1 MTIVVLGDANVDL
14 TIALPG
20 LDARGVIHPKTEP
33 VVTSG
38 GTAGNTASALGALG
52 TQVSFVGAVG
62 DDAYGSFLVQE
73 LKEIG
78 VNTGGVTLLQEHTAQ
93 VIALIDPNGERL
105 LYVWPS
111 TGGALSNLT
120 VAHLDEQ
127 QLRSATWLHVSGMCL
142 QWEPI
147 RSTMLAA
154 MRIAR
159 SAGVPVS
166 LDLNLRIENWGLVGA
181 KLAAVQSAVELADY
195 VLGGGAEELMPLAN
209 APDIASALRIVGEGK
224 RTVVARL
231 GAAGAEALD
240 ASGTP
245 YSAPG
250 INVAVQSLIGAGD
263 AFNSG
268 FIAALTSGLPLHDA
282 LRWGNATAA
291 LKVQG
296 SPRRRSLP
304 NRADVEKLLTE
315 HHPSR

>member
-1 MTIVVLGDANVDL
+1 VGVVVLGDVNVDL
-14 TIALPG
+14 AIALPG
-20 LDARGVIHPKTEP
+20 VDAKGIVHLKTEP
-33 VVTSG
+33 VITSG
-38 GTAGNTASALGALG
+38 GTAGNTASALSALG
-52 TQVSFVGAVG
+52 VEVSFVGAVG
-62 DDAYGSFLVQE
+62 DDSYGSFLVKE
-73 LKEIG
+73 LQEIG
-78 VNTGGVTLLQEHTAQ
+78 VDTSGVINLQDHTAQ

-111 TGGALSNLT
+111 TGGALSELKPE
-120 VAHLDEQ
+120 HLNEE
-127 QLRSATWLHVSGMCL
+127 QLRSADWLHVSGMCL
-142 QWEPI
+142 QWEPVC
-147 RSTMLAA
+147 STTLKA
-154 MRIAR
+154 MDIAR
-159 SAGVPVS
+159 TAGVPIS
-166 LDLNLRIENWGLVGA
+166 IDLNLRIENWGLAGA
-181 KLAAVQSAVELADY
+181 KLAAVKSAVSKADF
-195 VLGGGAEELMPLAN
+195 VLGGGKEELMPLAD
-209 APDIASALRIVGEGK
+209 ARDISSALSILSEGK

-240 ASGTP
+240 ASGNA

-250 INVAVQSLIGAGD
+250 ISVAVQSLIGAGD

-304 NRADVEKLLTE
+304 NRADVEKLLAE

>member
-1 MTIVVLGDANVDL
+1 VGVVVLGDVNVDL
-14 TIALPG
+14 AIALPG
-20 LDARGVIHPKTEP
+20 VDAKGIVHLKTEP
-33 VVTSG
+33 VITSG
-38 GTAGNTASALGALG
+38 GTAGNTASALSALG
-52 TQVSFVGAVG
+52 VEVSFVGAVG
-62 DDAYGSFLVQE
+62 DDSYGSFLVKE
-73 LKEIG
+73 LQEIG
-78 VNTGGVTLLQEHTAQ
+78 VDTGGVTILQEHTAQ

-142 QWEPI
+142 QWEPVC
-147 RSTMLAA
+147 STTLKA
-154 MRIAR
+154 MDIAR
-159 SAGVPVS
+159 TAGVPIS
-166 LDLNLRIENWGLVGA
+166 IDLNLRIENWGLAGA
-181 KLAAVQSAVELADY
+181 KLAAVKSAVSKADF
-195 VLGGGAEELMPLAN
+195 VLGGGKEELMPLAD
-209 APDIASALRIVGEGK
+209 ARDISSALSILSDGK

-240 ASGTP
+240 ASGNT

-250 INVAVQSLIGAGD
+250 ISVAVQSLIGAGD

-304 NRADVEKLLTE
+304 NRADVEKLLAE

>member
-1 MTIVVLGDANVDL
+1 MTIVVLGDLNVDL
-14 TIALPG
+14 SIALPG
-20 LDARGVIHPKTEP
+20 VDARGVTHPKTEP

-52 TQVSFVGAVG
+52 AKVSFLGAVG
-62 DDAYGSFLVQE
+62 DDAYGSFLVRE
-73 LKEIG
+73 LHEIG
-78 VNTGGVTLLQEHTAQ
+78 VDTRGVTFLQEHTAQ

-111 TGGALSNLT
+111 TGGALSHLMVT
-120 VAHLDEQ
+120 QLDEGT
-127 QLRSATWLHVSGMCL
+127 LRSAAWLHVSGMCL

-159 SAGVPVS
+159 SARVPIS
-166 LDLNLRIENWGLVGA
+166 LDLNLRIETWGLTGA
-181 KLAAVQSAVELADY
+181 KLAAVQSAVDLADY
-195 VLGGGAEELMPLAN
+195 VLGGGAEELMPLAS
-209 APDIASALRIVGEGK
+209 ASDVSSALRIVSGGR

-240 ASGTP
+240 RKGTRC
-245 YSAPG
+245 SAPG
-250 INVAVQSLIGAGD
+250 ISVTVQSLIGAGD
-263 AFNSG
+263 AFNGG

-296 SPRRRSLP
+296 SPRPRGLP
-304 NRADVEKLLTE
+304 NRADVEELLTQ
-315 HHPSR
+315 HHESR